1 MDEKKFCAYPSF
13 YYEKP
18 YLKGRIMM
26 KETFVASSPK
36 EAYEQAIEKYG
47 AENITL
53 SGAKQIK
60 YDDGVLRCEVIIAVS
75 EEAFKKRTF
84 GEHRFVVDKESEEEE
99 LLSEIGVLKEQ
110 LELLKEDMYQD
121 IENESSILSDVKKLF
136 IKKGISSQWL
146 ESMFHSLIG
155 TDIMEDSKLLASYL
169 IEEIDEALKIKEED
183 FSVPKIIMLV
193 GPTGVGKTTTIAKLA
208 ARYAYLLEKTYK
220 VALLNL
226 DSYKVGAIEQLEH
239 YAKIMQVEHI
249 SIDSKDG
256 FEEKLKELEAYD
268 VVLVDTA
275 GMSPYDTQKFIQTVE
290 YVKTKSARK
299 IEVNLVLPAT
309 VKYEDMEDIYE
320 NFSFL
325 NLDSL
330 IISKFD
336 ETRHFGTLLNF
347 MLLYKLPMSYFSIGQ
362 EVPDDL
368 MFADKEFLL
377 EKFIGDIN
385 EG

>member
-1 MDEKKFCAYPSF
+1 M
-13 YYEKP
+13 
-18 YLKGRIMM
+18 IN
-26 KETFVASSPK
+26 ETFVASSPK
-36 EAYEQAIEKYG
+36 EAYDQAVEKYG
-47 AENITL
+47 EDNISL
-53 SGAKQIK
+53 AGAKQIK
-60 YDDGVLRCEVIIAVS
+60 YDDGVLRCEVIISVS
-75 EEAFKKRTF
+75 EDAFKERTF
-84 GEHRFVVDKESEEEE
+84 GENRFVSDKENEDEA
-99 LLSEIGVLKEQ
+99 LLSEISVLKEQ
-110 LELLKEDMYQD
+110 LELLKDDIYQD
-121 IENESSILSDVKKLF
+121 IEKDNSIIAEVKKLF

-146 ESMFHSLIG
+146 ESTFQTLIG
-155 TDIMEDSKLLASYL
+155 TDIIEDSALLASYL

-183 FSVPKIIMLV
+183 FSIPKIMMLV

-208 ARYAYLLEKTYK
+208 ARYAYLLDKSYK

-249 SIDSKDG
+249 SIDSTDS
-256 FEEKLKELEAYD
+256 FQEKLKELEGYD

-290 YVKTKSARK
+290 YVKTESIRK
-299 IEVNLVLPAT
+299 IEVNLVLSAT

-336 ETRHFGTLLNF
+336 ETKHFGTLLNF

-377 EKFIGDIN
+377 EKFIGDID